1 MSALAEQ
8 TLIGHLVD
16 PEALKII
23 ATEGIDPAVL
33 PTESMRPI
41 LKFAVD
47 YFFAS
52 GCQMAPSVAVLK
64 SEFTDA
70 LNDAEI
76 DMDTE
81 PEDSVEWAIS
91 DLKATHVHHVSMKFL
106 KDFATEMGDVPKD
119 QRIGVVN
126 QAASQLVGLAIG
138 MESRAYRTELRDR
151 GAPDILRRYEARAAT
166 KGEFRGMGFG
176 LDAIDHHTYG
186 IHPGE
191 LAILAAGPKTGKSF
205 WQDWVALR
213 EFERGRKVVLFTL
226 ENSVEMMLDRIAC
239 MACVVDAQA
248 WERGEATE
256 DEIERVRTWVEKVLA
271 LDPEQGGYLHVHKPD
286 IGQRSFQS
294 MVREAELLRA
304 DDLLIDQ
311 LTFVELGQGIGDNRS
326 KQEKIGE
333 GLHLLKNMIS
343 TGRHQMSCL
352 LTHQINREGV
362 KAADKVGHLEMYH
375 LADGAECE
383 RTADFVFGQYA
394 SRDERAVGQ
403 AKFQMLGARRVELK
417 HWQIGWRP
425 WVGGVKTK
433 HEIDLTE

>member
-1 MSALAEQ
+1 MSALGEK
-8 TLIGHLVD
+8 TLIAHLVD
-16 PEALKII
+16 PEAVGII
-23 ATEGIDPAVL
+23 ATEGLDPEAI
-33 PTESMRPI
+33 PTAELRPI
-41 LKFAVD
+41 VAFAVD

-52 GCQMAPSVAVLK
+52 GCQKAPSVAVLK
-64 SEFTDA
+64 AEFSDA

-76 DMDTE
+76 DIDTE
-81 PEDSVEWAIS
+81 PDDSVEWAIG
-91 DLKATHVHHVSMKFL
+91 DLKATHVYQRAMRFNKN
-106 KDFATEMGDVPKD
+106 FASEMSDVPKD

-126 QAASQLVGLAIG
+126 QAASELVGLAIS

-151 GAPDILRRYEARAAT
+151 GAPDIIRRYESRAAA
-166 KGEFRGMGFG
+166 KGEFRGMGVG
-176 LDAIDHHTYG
+176 LQAIDTHTYG

-205 WQDWVALR
+205 WQCWVALR
-213 EFERGRKVVLFTL
+213 EFERGRRVALFTL

-256 DEIERVRTWVEKVLA
+256 QEIDRVRSWVEDVMSGRY
-271 LDPEQGGYLHVHKPD
+271 EGFLHVHKPD

-294 MVREAELLRA
+294 MVREAELLGA
-304 DDLLIDQ
+304 HDLLIDQ
-311 LTFVELGQGIGDNRS
+311 LTFVELGQGIGDHRAKN
-326 KQEKIGE
+326 EKIGE
-333 GLHLLKNMIS
+333 GLHILKNMIS

-362 KAADKVGHLEMYH
+362 KSADKVGHLEMWH
-375 LADGAECE
+375 LAEGAECE
-383 RTADFVFGQYA
+383 RTADFIFGQYG
-394 SRDERAVGQ
+394 SHDERAVGQ

-425 WVGGVKTK
+425 WTGMVKAK
-433 HEIDLTE
+433 QEIELSE